1 MKNVMKIDRINKRI
15 LYVFL
20 IFFSLVGIIS
30 YNITEDWARAFFQG
44 LAAAIFFVLIYIVG
58 YSNGVEEGKTKGYDK
73 ALEDLNSVLPPE
85 LQKNMNEKTK

>member
-1 MKNVMKIDRINKRI
+1 MKIYRINKRI

-30 YNITEDWARAFFQG
+30 YNITEDWASAFFQG
-44 LAAAIFFVLIYIVG
+44 LTAAIFFVLIYIVG

-85 LQKNMNEKTK
+85 LQKNMSEKTK